1 MHWIVSLI
9 LAFEKYYSLGNLCLK
24 PLSNSLIRD
33 LLVHFLE
40 GREKFKLVTS
50 RFVVLRSF
58 RRGEFEQSSIRIYLN
73 LSIDF
78 HTFRSRLSFV
88 SISFDRFPCCSTFHH
103 VIVYNFSKI
112 ILPREKFDRNLKNV
126 ILFHI
131 RTIE

>member
-78 HTFRSRLSFV
+78 SHLSFASLV
-88 SISFDRFPCCSTFHH
+88 CFLVDRFPCCSTFHH